1 MRVHGGPKVHL
12 PLSSSGIS
20 TLIEFPVET
29 VSVVVLLVAVDLSEE
44 QREFREE
51 EACGVVVVVNG
62 NMVTHS

>member
-1 MRVHGGPKVHL
+1 MCTQGGPKVHL

-29 VSVVVLLVAVDLSEE
+29 ASVAVVLLVAVDLREE

-51 EACGVVVVVNG
+51 DAW
-62 NMVTHS
+62 